1 MEVSFIRNKDEAR
14 ELWAVAA
21 PLLERCVRH
30 SVRGEYSV
38 DDIRAMVEEQAAVVV
53 LVSEDKGAPP
63 VLAVAAEVVPYV
75 SGLVVGNIMALGG
88 WRLRDA
94 YPLFKPLCEYL
105 RRCGCTV
112 VECSC
117 SPAMERFLKQLWP
130 WKESY
135 RVLRLEI

>member
-63 VLAVAAEVVPYV
+63 VLAVAAEVVPYGFRPCGRKYYG
-75 SGLVVGNIMALGG
+75 SR
-88 WRLRDA
+88 RLA
-94 YPLFKPLCEYL
+94 AP
-105 RRCGCTV
+105 G
-112 VECSC
+112 
-117 SPAMERFLKQLWP
+117 
-130 WKESY
+130 
-135 RVLRLEI
+135 RLSAF